1 MCKFLA
7 NGVFRNLSTYI
18 ILFIFLYVFIVCHS
32 ENKCSHVLIHWAVY
46 ILFGNAQRSNSLDS
60 FVMPKR
66 RVHER
71 APRTA
76 ETAEEKEQ
84 ETEQVKDSVIGH
96 SVLSTEAGLMHRE
109 TTGCKGAT
117 AWVTQLI
124 HKGTTGYSS
133 WQQMRKQEHM
143 QRSAEDPEL
152 K

>member
-1 MCKFLA
+1 MDRGTGTTMKPITSASTPILLILA
-7 NGVFRNLSTYI
+7 TQCHVQAFHGKQSLPQPIYVYYI
-18 ILFIFLYVFIVCHS
+18 IYIFIYLYVFIVCHS

-46 ILFGNAQRSNSLDS
+46 ILFGNAQRSNPLDS

-117 AWVTQLI
+117 A
-124 HKGTTGYSS
+124 
-133 WQQMRKQEHM
+133 
-143 QRSAEDPEL
+143 
-152 K
+152 